1 MVNQSTKYIEHE
13 ADGKTYVVNTETG
26 YGVRAEL
33 LDMLTTISILDENE
47 LDRIV
52 RDVADT
58 YERLIARGKA
68 VKA

>member
-1 MVNQSTKYIEHE
+1 MLSTKTRYIEHE
-13 ADGKTYVVNTETG
+13 ADGRTYVVNTETG
-26 YGVRAEL
+26 YGVRTEL
-33 LDMLTTISILDENE
+33 LDMLAAISVMDDGE

-52 RDVADT
+52 RDVAST